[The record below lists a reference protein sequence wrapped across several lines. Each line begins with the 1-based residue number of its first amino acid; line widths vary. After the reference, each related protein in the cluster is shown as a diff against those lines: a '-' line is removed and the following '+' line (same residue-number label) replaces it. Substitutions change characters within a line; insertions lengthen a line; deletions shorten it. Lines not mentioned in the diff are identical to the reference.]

1 MYHVYCK
8 SYFNIHA
15 GLFVAWTSFLKPIDV
30 LPKFKVVLLKSYI
43 LVNWLWKW
51 QHFGGSTG
59 YGHNDAGGRE
69 ALDSAF
75 ATLVGSEAAIVRSQV
90 CLLGHSF
97 FSAVNFVHYW
107 LGFLSLVVGQG
118 LCCWSLGF
126 YILFNALKSIHDSGT
141 HACALVGLQ
150 FFSGTH
156 AIACA
161 LYAALR
167 PGGEVSFFAFIVV
180 MRRAVSILC
189 WVVLSFPSLST
200 LHSSI
205 TLELGSMRRDW
216 GAIWSFHNQLLA
228 VAGAPY
234 DTLEEV
240 IGLRGSPNHGSLKEF
255 GVSYRELPVRTHF
268 LDSST
273 ALPDHLFNL
282 LLDDKKKLC
291 ICQLV
296 FLMRCIWTH
305 PLQLTFG
312 GFIHLPL

>member
-30 LPKFKVVLLKSYI
+30 LPKFKVVLLKRYI

-97 FSAVNFVHYW
+97 FAAVNFVHYW

-126 YILFNALKSIHDSGT
+126 YILFNALKSIHDS
-141 HACALVGLQ
+141 HVHLLACSSFQAPMQSHVLCMQLCALV
-150 FFSGTH
+150 
-156 AIACA
+156 
-161 LYAALR
+161 
-167 PGGEVSFFAFIVV
+167 
-180 MRRAVSILC
+180 
-189 WVVLSFPSLST
+189 
-200 LHSSI
+200 
-205 TLELGSMRRDW
+205 
-216 GAIWSFHNQLLA
+216 
-228 VAGAPY
+228 
-234 DTLEEV
+234 
-240 IGLRGSPNHGSLKEF
+240 
-255 GVSYRELPVRTHF
+255 VR
-268 LDSST
+268 
-273 ALPDHLFNL
+273 
-282 LLDDKKKLC
+282 
-291 ICQLV
+291 
-296 FLMRCIWTH
+296 
-305 PLQLTFG
+305 
-312 GFIHLPL
+312 